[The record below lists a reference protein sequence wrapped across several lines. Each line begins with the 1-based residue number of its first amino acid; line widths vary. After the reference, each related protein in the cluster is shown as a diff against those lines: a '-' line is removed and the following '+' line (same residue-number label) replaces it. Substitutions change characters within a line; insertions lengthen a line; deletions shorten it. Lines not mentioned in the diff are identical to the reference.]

1 MMSSTS
7 DWNDIPTV
15 GLRKNDFLRIKV
27 KQLAFI
33 GKPAIAIF
41 LTEVTTKIKE
51 KLRVKFQDE
60 KDQQEQRSSHFKS
73 TVSHEMKTPLESVL
87 YFINQFEM

>member
-1 MMSSTS
+1 MNTS

-41 LTEVTTKIKE
+41 LTEVTNKIKE
-51 KLRVKFQDE
+51 KLRVKFQEE
-60 KDQQEQRSSHFKS
+60 KD
-73 TVSHEMKTPLESVL
+73 
-87 YFINQFEM
+87 